1 MQARWAHH
9 NHQLLLLLLLL
20 PWPHDHNGCVKST
33 RQTTS
38 TQTDG
43 ATVSAPDSYV
53 AMHPA
58 ALQPHNFRLATA
70 VVLITWYRRNHDRSI
85 AAQSALTPVRA
96 RDGSPIEQAA
106 SGHRSQRLGS
116 EELLSIY
123 VSDVTPTPTCLQRR
137 FKLLIRETRVCGCAG
152 KMCSWRHKKVHSSL
166 IFSPTD
172 GCHLSRSSA
181 RSPPFHPF
189 CHLDFLLSV
198 SFWLLTCVGS
208 HTSCIQRR
216 ACTRANLSQDQD
228 CVHIVCMHARPAR
241 SRSKLVYIALP
252 ALSCTRPF
260 ACWPASLP
268 AAAHFTHV
276 STFCWLIASPLT
288 AALASSAFSS
298 HGASFTAPRSSV
310 CAYMHGTL
318 VRFMHAVHDRCTQMH
333 RDTTTARVAQPL
345 TSGQQHQCTSAIHT
359 CSVSSSGSESRTHT
373 PCVRQAHACAQHS

>member
-1 MQARWAHH
+1 
-9 NHQLLLLLLLL
+9 
-20 PWPHDHNGCVKST
+20 
-33 RQTTS
+33 
-38 TQTDG
+38 
-43 ATVSAPDSYV
+43 
-53 AMHPA
+53 MHPA

-228 CVHIVCMHARPAR
+228 CVHIVCMLVQLTIQACIYSFACSQLHPAICVLASLSAR
-241 SRSKLVYIALP
+241 SRPFHPRVHFLLADRLAADGCFGIQRLLFARRLV
-252 ALSCTRPF
+252 
-260 ACWPASLP
+260 
-268 AAAHFTHV
+268 
-276 STFCWLIASPLT
+276 
-288 AALASSAFSS
+288 
-298 HGASFTAPRSSV
+298 HGASFKRV
-310 CAYMHGTL
+310 CIYAW
-318 VRFMHAVHDRCTQMH
+318 
-333 RDTTTARVAQPL
+333 
-345 TSGQQHQCTSAIHT
+345 
-359 CSVSSSGSESRTHT
+359 
-373 PCVRQAHACAQHS
+373 HACAIHARRT